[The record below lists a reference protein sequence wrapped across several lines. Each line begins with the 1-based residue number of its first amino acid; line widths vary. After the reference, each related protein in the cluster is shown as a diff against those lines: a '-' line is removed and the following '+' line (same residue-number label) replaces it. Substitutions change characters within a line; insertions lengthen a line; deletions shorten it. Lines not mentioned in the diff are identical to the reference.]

1 MWIHLAPLRKAPTAQ
16 VGQTGLLLFFLCFG
30 HGRVHSQ
37 TAQKEDTEREA
48 KAADEE
54 KYSTFL
60 TGLYDNASISDQ

>member
-1 MWIHLAPLRKAPTAQ
+1 
-16 VGQTGLLLFFLCFG
+16 LCFG